1 MGQNDLPN
9 FAAWSNK
16 NLADFATEAYIR
28 MQEQQEA
35 LEELR
40 NDLKFAM
47 SELRKGVIL
56 EHKDGY
62 KVVVK
67 SV

>member
-1 MGQNDLPN
+1 MKKLPN

-35 LEELR
+35 IEELR

>member
-1 MGQNDLPN
+1 MKNLPN

-35 LEELR
+35 IEELR

-47 SELRKGVIL
+47 SELRKVTIL
-56 EHKDGY
+56 EK
-62 KVVVK
+62 KLVRK
-67 SV
+67 WP